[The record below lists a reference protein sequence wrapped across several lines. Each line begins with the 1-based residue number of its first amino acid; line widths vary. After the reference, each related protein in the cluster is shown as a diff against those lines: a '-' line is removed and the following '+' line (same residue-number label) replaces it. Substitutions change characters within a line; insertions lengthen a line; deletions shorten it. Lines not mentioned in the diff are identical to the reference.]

1 MGTLSPQDHGSAQ
14 GVLQTGVAMWQWKQG
29 LLVSCSV
36 HFSQRLGTVMDH
48 FNSGVTCQSLS
59 ASLSP
64 RRQVLVSSALIAVLF
79 CIAEAEVPGLGAELG
94 KCTPESQALWLWDS
108 LCSGREAA
116 PRHEAAPCGG
126 AVPAAG
132 GAPLAPPGS
141 LGKIVTGGPWAAW
154 VGRGHVLTS
163 HLAFPCGLSRTV
175 GSGRL

>member
-14 GVLQTGVAMWQWKQG
+14 GALQTGVGMWQWEQV
-29 LLVSCSV
+29 LLVSRSV
-36 HFSQRLGTVMDH
+36 HFAQRLGTVMDH

-94 KCTPESQALWLWDS
+94 KCTPESQDS
-108 LCSGREAA
+108 LCSGCEAAPRREAA
-116 PRHEAAPCGG
+116 PRGG

-141 LGKIVTGGPWAAW
+141 LGKIVMGGP
-154 VGRGHVLTS
+154 
-163 HLAFPCGLSRTV
+163 
-175 GSGRL
+175 

>member
-1 MGTLSPQDHGSAQ
+1 MGTLSPQDYGSAQ
-14 GVLQTGVAMWQWKQG
+14 GVLQTGVGMWQWEQV

-36 HFSQRLGTVMDH
+36 HFAQRLGTVMDH

-94 KCTPESQALWLWDS
+94 KCTPESQDS
-108 LCSGREAA
+108 LCSGCEAAPRREAA
-116 PRHEAAPCGG
+116 PRGG

-132 GAPLAPPGS
+132 GAPLAPLGS
-141 LGKIVTGGPWAAW
+141 LGKIVMGGP
-154 VGRGHVLTS
+154 
-163 HLAFPCGLSRTV
+163 
-175 GSGRL
+175 

>member
-94 KCTPESQALWLWDS
+94 QCTPESQALWLWDS

-116 PRHEAAPCGG
+116 PQHEAAPCGG

-154 VGRGHVLTS
+154 VGRGHVLRS

>member
-14 GVLQTGVAMWQWKQG
+14 GALQTGMGMWQWEQV

-36 HFSQRLGTVMDH
+36 HFAQRLGTVMDH

-94 KCTPESQALWLWDS
+94 KCTLESQALWLWDS
-108 LCSGREAA
+108 LCSGCEAAPRREAA
-116 PRHEAAPCGG
+116 PRGG

-132 GAPLAPPGS
+132 GAPLGPPGS
-141 LGKIVTGGPWAAW
+141 LGKIVMGGP
-154 VGRGHVLTS
+154 
-163 HLAFPCGLSRTV
+163 
-175 GSGRL
+175 